1 MRDKALEEA
10 AFNLCK
16 SYGVAIARCELCG
29 RLPKMGFQWKGDK
42 IKRVEAYCT
51 GGRFFGKHTRVS
63 AVVVNG
69 KEGTDGFYTEA
80 IDIWNELQMQD
91 GYVRTRVMPGRIWD
105 DD

>member
-1 MRDKALEEA
+1 MRDKAFEEA
-10 AFNLCK
+10 AFNLANQ
-16 SYGVAIARCELCG
+16 YGMQIAVCELCG
-29 RLPKMGFQWKGDK
+29 RRPKMAFSWRGEHNS
-42 IKRVEAYCT
+42 RAEVYCT

-63 AVVVNG
+63 AVVVNA

-80 IDIWNELQMQD
+80 IDMWNELQMKD